1 MSTIVTIIVLFTI
14 IVVLNIYAI
23 IKLNKDLDKGI
34 TFTIDKIIATMLIN
48 ILITSMCGILCVY
61 KFFTSLIHLCNL

>member
-14 IVVLNIYAI
+14 IVVLNIYTI
-23 IKLNKDLDKGI
+23 IKLNKDLDKGS
-34 TFTIDKIIATMLIN
+34 TFTLDKIIATMLIN

-61 KFFTSLIHLCNL
+61 KFLQI

>member
-34 TFTIDKIIATMLIN
+34 TFTLDKIIDTMLIN

-61 KFFTSLIHLCNL
+61 KFLQV

>member
-14 IVVLNIYAI
+14 IVVLNIYTI

-34 TFTIDKIIATMLIN
+34 TFTLDKIIATLLIN
-48 ILITSMCGILCVY
+48 ILITSICGILCVY
-61 KFFTSLIHLCNL
+61 KFLQV

>member
-1 MSTIVTIIVLFTI
+1 MSTIVTIIVLFTF
-14 IVVLNIYAI
+14 IVVLNIYTI

-34 TFTIDKIIATMLIN
+34 TFTLDKIIATMLIN

-61 KFFTSLIHLCNL
+61 KFLQI

>member
-14 IVVLNIYAI
+14 IVVLNISAI
-23 IKLNKDLDKGI
+23 IKINKDLDKGI
-34 TFTIDKIIATMLIN
+34 TFAFDKIIAIILIN

-61 KFFTSLIHLCNL
+61 KFLQV

>member
-14 IVVLNIYAI
+14 IVVLNIYTI

-34 TFTIDKIIATMLIN
+34 TFTLDKIIATMLIN
-48 ILITSMCGILCVY
+48 ILITGMCGILCVY
-61 KFFTSLIHLCNL
+61 KFLQV

>member
-14 IVVLNIYAI
+14 IVALNIYTI

-34 TFTIDKIIATMLIN
+34 TFTLDKIIATMLIN

-61 KFFTSLIHLCNL
+61 KFLQI

>member
-34 TFTIDKIIATMLIN
+34 TFTLDKIIATMLIN
-48 ILITSMCGILCVY
+48 VLITSMCGILCVY
-61 KFFTSLIHLCNL
+61 KFLQV

>member
-14 IVVLNIYAI
+14 IVVLNIYTI

-34 TFTIDKIIATMLIN
+34 TFTFDKIIAIMLIN
-48 ILITSMCGILCVY
+48 ILITSVCGILCVY
-61 KFFTSLIHLCNL
+61 KFLQV

>member
-34 TFTIDKIIATMLIN
+34 TFTLDKIIAIILIN
-48 ILITSMCGILCVY
+48 ILIMSMCGILCVY
-61 KFFTSLIHLCNL
+61 KILQV

>member
-1 MSTIVTIIVLFTI
+1 MSTIVTIIVLSTI

-34 TFTIDKIIATMLIN
+34 TFTLDKIIATMLIN

-61 KFFTSLIHLCNL
+61 KFLQV

>member
-14 IVVLNIYAI
+14 IVVLNIYTI

-34 TFTIDKIIATMLIN
+34 TFTLDKIIATMLIN
-48 ILITSMCGILCVY
+48 ILIISMCGILCVY
-61 KFFTSLIHLCNL
+61 KFLQI

>member
-23 IKLNKDLDKGI
+23 IRLNKDLDKGVKF
-34 TFTIDKIIATMLIN
+34 TFDKIIATILVN

-61 KFFTSLIHLCNL
+61 KFLQV

>member
-34 TFTIDKIIATMLIN
+34 TFNFDKIIAIILIN

-61 KFFTSLIHLCNL
+61 KFLQV

>member
-34 TFTIDKIIATMLIN
+34 TFTFDKIIAIILIN

-61 KFFTSLIHLCNL
+61 KFLQV

>member
-34 TFTIDKIIATMLIN
+34 TFTLDKIIATMLIN
-48 ILITSMCGILCVY
+48 I
-61 KFFTSLIHLCNL
+61 

>member
-34 TFTIDKIIATMLIN
+34 TFALDKIIATMLIN

-61 KFFTSLIHLCNL
+61 KFLQV

>member
-1 MSTIVTIIVLFTI
+1 MSTIVTIIVLFTF
-14 IVVLNIYAI
+14 IVVLNIYTI

-61 KFFTSLIHLCNL
+61 KFLQI

>member
-23 IKLNKDLDKGI
+23 IKLNKDLDKGV
-34 TFTIDKIIATMLIN
+34 TFTLDKIIATMLIN

-61 KFFTSLIHLCNL
+61 KFLQI

>member
-1 MSTIVTIIVLFTI
+1 MSTIVTIIILFTI

-34 TFTIDKIIATMLIN
+34 TFTLDKIIAIILIN

-61 KFFTSLIHLCNL
+61 KFLQV

>member
-34 TFTIDKIIATMLIN
+34 TFTFDKIIATMLIN
-48 ILITSMCGILCVY
+48 ILIMSMCGILCVY
-61 KFFTSLIHLCNL
+61 KFLQV

>member
-14 IVVLNIYAI
+14 IVILNIYTI
-23 IKLNKDLDKGI
+23 IKLNKDLNKGI
-34 TFTIDKIIATMLIN
+34 AFTIDKIIATMLIN

-61 KFFTSLIHLCNL
+61 KFLQV

>member
-14 IVVLNIYAI
+14 IVVLNIYVI

-61 KFFTSLIHLCNL
+61 KFLQV

>member
-1 MSTIVTIIVLFTI
+1 MSTIVTIIILFTI

-23 IKLNKDLDKGI
+23 IKINKDLDKGI
-34 TFTIDKIIATMLIN
+34 TFAFDKIIAIILIN

-61 KFFTSLIHLCNL
+61 KFLQV

>member
-34 TFTIDKIIATMLIN
+34 TFTLDKIIATILIN

-61 KFFTSLIHLCNL
+61 KFLQI

>member
-1 MSTIVTIIVLFTI
+1 MSTIVTIIVLFMI

-34 TFTIDKIIATMLIN
+34 TFTLDKIIATMLIN

-61 KFFTSLIHLCNL
+61 KFLQV

>member
-34 TFTIDKIIATMLIN
+34 TFTFDKIIAIILIN

-61 KFFTSLIHLCNL
+61 KFLQI

>member
-14 IVVLNIYAI
+14 IVVLNIYTI

-34 TFTIDKIIATMLIN
+34 TFTFDKIIAIMLIN

-61 KFFTSLIHLCNL
+61 KFLQV

>member
-14 IVVLNIYAI
+14 IVVLNIYTI

-34 TFTIDKIIATMLIN
+34 TFTIDKIIAIMLIN

-61 KFFTSLIHLCNL
+61 KFLQV

>member
-14 IVVLNIYAI
+14 IVVLNIYTI

-34 TFTIDKIIATMLIN
+34 TFTLNKIIATMLIN

-61 KFFTSLIHLCNL
+61 KFLQI

>member
-1 MSTIVTIIVLFTI
+1 MPTIVTIIILFTI

-61 KFFTSLIHLCNL
+61 KFLQV

>member
-14 IVVLNIYAI
+14 IVVLNIYTI

-34 TFTIDKIIATMLIN
+34 TFTPDKIIATMLIN

-61 KFFTSLIHLCNL
+61 KFLQV

>member
-34 TFTIDKIIATMLIN
+34 TFTPDKIIATMLIN

-61 KFFTSLIHLCNL
+61 KFLQV

>member
-1 MSTIVTIIVLFTI
+1 MSTIVTIIILFTI

-34 TFTIDKIIATMLIN
+34 TFNFDKIIAIILIN

-61 KFFTSLIHLCNL
+61 KFLQV

>member
-23 IKLNKDLDKGI
+23 IKLNKDLGKGI
-34 TFTIDKIIATMLIN
+34 TFTFDKIIAIILIN

-61 KFFTSLIHLCNL
+61 KFLQV

>member
-1 MSTIVTIIVLFTI
+1 MSTIVTIIVLFII
-14 IVVLNIYAI
+14 IVVLNIYTI

-34 TFTIDKIIATMLIN
+34 TFTFDKIIATMLIN

-61 KFFTSLIHLCNL
+61 KFLQV

>member
-14 IVVLNIYAI
+14 IVVLNIYTI

-34 TFTIDKIIATMLIN
+34 TFTLDKIIAIMLIN

-61 KFFTSLIHLCNL
+61 KFLQV

>member
-14 IVVLNIYAI
+14 IVVLNIYTI

-34 TFTIDKIIATMLIN
+34 TFTFDKIIATMLIN

-61 KFFTSLIHLCNL
+61 KFLQV

>member
-34 TFTIDKIIATMLIN
+34 TFTLDKIIAIMLIN

-61 KFFTSLIHLCNL
+61 KFLQV